1 LPEGFGFIQNYL
13 VVLQE
18 PLLVEVFAAGEP
30 PQLPEHSLFLPM
42 APIIMAVAQP
52 TPDCTLIAFTGQ
64 FKAQAPHSMQASLSI
79 IAAFL
84 S

>member
-1 LPEGFGFIQNYL
+1 LGLDFIQTCF
-13 VVLQE
+13 VAPRE
-18 PLLVEVFAAGEP
+18 PLLFAVFAAGEP

-64 FKAQAPHSMQASLSI
+64 FKAQAPHSMHASLST

>member
-1 LPEGFGFIQNYL
+1 LGFFDNYF
-13 VVLQE
+13 VAPHE
-18 PLLVEVFAAGEP
+18 PLLFAAFAAGEP

-64 FKAQAPHSMQASLSI
+64 FKAQAPHSMHASLST

>member
-1 LPEGFGFIQNYL
+1 
-13 VVLQE
+13 
-18 PLLVEVFAAGEP
+18 
-30 PQLPEHSLFLPM
+30 M

-64 FKAQAPHSMQASLSI
+64 FKAQAPHSMHASLST